1 MIEVGQTLQL
11 NATVYPENTTN
22 KTVTWISSDPEVAS
36 VDQNGLVT
44 VHKKNG
50 MQKVIIQPTQKELI
64 QILESLEDT
73 LKLKSIFRIPMKK
86 LWI

>member
-50 MQKVIIQPTQKELI
+50 MQKVIISANAEGANPNTGVV
-64 QILESLEDT
+64 EDT

>member
-1 MIEVGQTLQL
+1 MTEVGQTLQL

-44 VHKKNG
+44 VHKKKWNA
-50 MQKVIIQPTQKELI
+50 
-64 QILESLEDT
+64 ESNHF
-73 LKLKSIFRIPMKK
+73 SQRRRG
-86 LWI
+86 